1 MRPLNRRVLAGC
13 LAAATVL
20 ALALTACKPASS
32 TTANPGAGG
41 SATATATTT
50 APAAIRIGTLP
61 TEDTLSLWVAEH
73 TDRFKAAGLDVTI
86 TTFASARERDAA
98 LTAGAIDGE
107 MSDMVSAAL
116 LRQGGFPVKVTTLLL
131 GATPAQGRFGIAVK
145 PGSKVTDLK
154 QLAGVPIGTSSAT
167 IQEYVLDSLM
177 KAAGVPDAQ
186 VKTQEVAAVPAR
198 FQLLTK
204 GSLAAAALPEPFLSL
219 AQLQGAHV
227 VADDTAGANLS
238 QTVLLFSEKY
248 LKDPAHTTSVFKL
261 LGAIDQAAQ
270 VINQNPNIWRALLVT
285 NARLPQELAKTYKVN
300 TYPRPQLPRQ
310 TDVDPL
316 LAWMRRKGLL
326 KSSVTYADLMWSRM
340 AAAVQAPQ

>member
-1 MRPLNRRVLAGC
+1 MRLSNRRVLAGC

-20 ALALTACKPASS
+20 ALSLTACKPAS
-32 TTANPGAGG
+32 TTTTRPGGN
-41 SATATATTT
+41 ATTT
-50 APAAIRIGTLP
+50 TGTPVAIRIGTLP
-61 TEDTLSLWVAEH
+61 TEDTLALWVAEH

-154 QLAGVPIGTSSAT
+154 QLGGVPIGTSSAT

-177 KAAGVPDAQ
+177 KTAGVAEAQ

-198 FQLLTK
+198 FQLLMK
-204 GSLAAAALPEPFLSL
+204 GSLQAAALPEPFLSL

-248 LKDPAHTTSVFKL
+248 LSTPANTASVFKL
-261 LGAIDQAAQ
+261 LGAVDQAAQ
-270 VINQNPNIWRALLVT
+270 VINQNPNTWRALLVT

-300 TYPRPQLPRQ
+300 TYPRPQLPKK

-316 LAWMRRKGLL
+316 LTWMRQKGLL
-326 KSSVTYADLMWSRM
+326 KASVTYADLMWSRM